1 MPKFSKPAFLA
12 LLLSICA
19 QSATA
24 ASYTKQ
30 AERAVH
36 ANLAAVS
43 VFVDATFGMRK
54 DGAAKE
60 LTEAHAAFA
69 AQGYMVVDVVGY
81 TENGD
86 LQGFFVTYRRSSTPA
101 S

>member
-1 MPKFSKPAFLA
+1 MPKFPKPALLA
-12 LLLSICA
+12 LLLSICVQPA
-19 QSATA
+19 VA

-30 AERAVH
+30 AERAAS
-36 ANLAAVS
+36 ANHAAVT

-54 DGAAKE
+54 DAAARE

-69 AQGYMVVDVVGY
+69 AKGFVVVDVVGY

-86 LQGFFVTYRRSSTPA
+86 LQGFFVTYRRSGA
-101 S
+101 SAS

>member
-1 MPKFSKPAFLA
+1 MSKSLKPALLA

-19 QSATA
+19 QPAMA

-30 AERAVH
+30 AERAAS
-36 ANLAAVS
+36 ANLAAVT

-54 DGAAKE
+54 DSAARE

-69 AQGYMVVDVVGY
+69 ASGFVVVDVVGY

-86 LQGFFVTYRRSSTPA
+86 LQGFFVTYRRGNAPA
-101 S
+101 A

>member
-1 MPKFSKPAFLA
+1 MLKFSKTA
-12 LLLSICA
+12 LLAVLLTICA

-30 AERAVH
+30 AERA
-36 ANLAAVS
+36 ARENLAAVS
-43 VFVDATFGMRK
+43 VYVDATFGMRK
-54 DGAAKE
+54 DGAARE

-69 AQGYMVVDVVGY
+69 TLGFAVIDVVGY

-86 LQGFFVTYRRSSTPA
+86 LQGFFVTYRRSSVPA